1 MLVFIFSSCPSWQF
15 SFHSK
20 HEIYNVKYKFASDF
34 VLPGLI
40 KNMFKHLK
48 ADIPSVHIL
57 EVILSSQPTPEVCT
71 TSSDLVVG
79 SVTRELPEKNPNFF
93 FNLFFQTKDT
103 KTAVKMAM
111 SDQDV
116 QKQVLNILDIP
127 KVLILQ
133 PVNLFTQNVILIS
146 WQHKY
151 STLFKDM

>member
-1 MLVFIFSSCPSWQF
+1 
-15 SFHSK
+15 
-20 HEIYNVKYKFASDF
+20 
-34 VLPGLI
+34 
-40 KNMFKHLK
+40 
-48 ADIPSVHIL
+48 
-57 EVILSSQPTPEVCT
+57 
-71 TSSDLVVG
+71 
-79 SVTRELPEKNPNFF
+79 
-93 FNLFFQTKDT
+93 
-103 KTAVKMAM
+103 MAM